1 LQKLVDFFFVWLELV
16 DCRWRYMNVLTRVVR
31 YALFFLKESLIVLC
45 EIWTSE
51 KQERS
56 GREKDFA
63 HLLKFRYI
71 YTVNYG

>member
-1 LQKLVDFFFVWLELV
+1 
-16 DCRWRYMNVLTRVVR
+16 MNVLTRVVR